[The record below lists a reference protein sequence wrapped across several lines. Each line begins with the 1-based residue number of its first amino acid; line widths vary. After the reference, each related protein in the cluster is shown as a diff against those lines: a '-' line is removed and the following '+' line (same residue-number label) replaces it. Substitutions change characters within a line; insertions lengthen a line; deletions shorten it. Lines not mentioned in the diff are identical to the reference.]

1 MPGGAGQHNGLVRAA
16 VGGTYEVEL
25 YAGSS
30 SGSVV
35 EASLRGRL
43 KREQRTGDAVVVG
56 DRVRVAEQEDG
67 GWTIEA
73 VAERAS
79 ELARRAPGGGRR
91 RAKVLVANVDQIVAV
106 FSVTHPA
113 PRLRMLD
120 RFLVLADASDVDALI
135 VANKVDLAGAAEAS
149 VFAPYEA
156 IGYPV
161 LYTSA
166 REGAGVEALRAAL
179 AGRVSAL
186 AGPSGVGK
194 SSLLNA
200 LQPGLALRTGEVSE
214 TVRKGRHTTVSSRLI
229 PLACGGFV
237 ADTPGLREL
246 GLWEVDPEDLDLH
259 FPELLRHL
267 DQCRFG
273 RSCTHTHEPGCAV
286 REAVDRGQVSPERY
300 ASYVALHAGD

>member
-1 MPGGAGQHNGLVRAA
+1 
-16 VGGTYEVEL
+16 
-25 YAGSS
+25 
-30 SGSVV
+30 
-35 EASLRGRL
+35 
-43 KREQRTGDAVVVG
+43 VVG
-56 DRVRVAEQEDG
+56 DRVRTVEQEEG

-73 VAERAS
+73 VADRAS

-106 FSVTHPA
+106 FAVTHPA

-120 RFLVLADASDVDALI
+120 RFLVLADASGVDAVI
-135 VANKVDLAGAAEAS
+135 VANKVDLARGDEGA
-149 VFAPYEA
+149 VFEPYEA

-161 LYTSA
+161 IHTSA
-166 REGAGVEALRAAL
+166 ADGTGVPELRTALC
-179 AGRVSAL
+179 GHISAM

-200 LQPGLALRTGEVSE
+200 LQPGLSLRTGEVSE

-229 PLACGGFV
+229 PLRCGGYV

-246 GLWEVDPEDLDLH
+246 GLWDVASDELDLH
-259 FPELLRHL
+259 FPELLPHL
-267 DQCRFG
+267 DLCRFG

-286 REAVDRGQVSPERY
+286 REAVERGDVSAARY
-300 ASYVALHAGD
+300 ASYVALHQGD